1 MDPEGREHVPIR
13 AGEASPPVITSTL
26 MREREN
32 PCRTLDKDE
41 DKRLKTISNQKE
53 DKSEFGPLVVPR
65 SDGDRRGG
73 AGDEGGTEGGRRE
86 DEWVSTS
93 GGGAGTP
100 RPRSSSCSCSSQG
113 GESST
118 VGSSP
123 DK

>member
-1 MDPEGREHVPIR
+1 MDPEGRENGPIR

-53 DKSEFGPLVVPR
+53 DKSEFGPLVVLR

-86 DEWVSTS
+86 DEWVRYQR
-93 GGGAGTP
+93 G
-100 RPRSSSCSCSSQG
+100 RSRYTTTQILLLLLLQPGRRKLHRWVRS
-113 GESST
+113 
-118 VGSSP
+118 
-123 DK
+123 